1 MKKSIKFALVLIL
14 VGAIMV
20 AGAILGGANVKKN
33 FIGNLNMESEVKNE
47 EFPAINMLN
56 LDLKVYSVEI
66 LPSDDVDVIQVQYD
80 ETTSFGKLKYSLSF
94 EVKNDELYIREIS
107 DRKVDININVPPFG
121 NLFKGNKL
129 ILMVPEKI
137 TGNIN
142 QELGSFKAVNVTLED
157 LNYKTEM
164 GSIDLIQVK
173 AVNSKLET
181 NMGSFD
187 IKDSICENLNLE
199 TEMGSIDY
207 SGTLLGTNDFSTKM
221 GSLELELEQ
230 KRNDISLNLKTEMG
244 EIKVDG
250 EKGSIK
256 EDKISKK
263 AYLKAE
269 TEMGSIDIDFLK

>member
-47 EFPAINMLN
+47 EFPAINKLN

>member
-47 EFPAINMLN
+47 EFPAINKLN

-107 DRKVDININVPPFG
+107 DRKVDINIDVPPFG

-142 QELGSFKAVNVTLED
+142 QELGSFKAANVTLED

-263 AYLKAE
+263 AYLNAE

>member
-47 EFPAINMLN
+47 EFPAINKLN

-107 DRKVDININVPPFG
+107 DRKVDINIDVPPFG

-142 QELGSFKAVNVTLED
+142 QELGSFKAANVTLED

-207 SGTLLGTNDFSTKM
+207 SGTLLGTNDFSTTM

-263 AYLKAE
+263 AYLNAE